1 MPIIGNILKPLA
13 KSVFIP
19 LGLTAAVSAT
29 DAVIHK
35 KVFGWGT
42 TTLIISNEEISDM
55 KIIQSLCALAAGI
68 KKYKSI
74 IKKKKKKPD
83 EIVLLAT
90 SNLNSTEV
98 LISKGLIDSVIS
110 RDEFILTNSVLKEL
124 AVSIYY
130 YLIKTFIKKSIYYH
144 FISKLAN

>member
-1 MPIIGNILKPLA
+1 M
-13 KSVFIP
+13 
-19 LGLTAAVSAT
+19 
-29 DAVIHK
+29 
-35 KVFGWGT
+35 
-42 TTLIISNEEISDM
+42 
-55 KIIQSLCALAAGI
+55 
-68 KKYKSI
+68 
-74 IKKKKKKPD
+74 
-83 EIVLLAT
+83 LAT

-124 AVSIYY
+124 AVSIYC